1 MSAPAS
7 RRRRK
12 TTFIG
17 LLAVA
22 DIALLAALASGAA
35 APPSTSRPTVLRR
48 DEVRS
53 RLLATLGVDGL
64 PSALDSLERLA
75 ASDSLVL
82 RDAHQLAHA
91 LGREALTRSG
101 SDPAILA
108 QCRPAFASGCY
119 HGVVEG
125 LLRLRGRVDMA
136 ELQRMCLAAGG
147 PGERGPIYECAH
159 GVGHGVLGAVGLHV
173 PTALHHC
180 DSLAE
185 PVLAVSCHEGVFM
198 EAVTVA
204 INPGQGHTAH
214 AHDHEPHGEPAA
226 PAIDPT
232 DPYSPCDQYMDPYA
246 DSCWLFQAFVI
257 LRSVGFDAGRALRVC
272 DAAPAERVDRCY
284 EGVGLQVAGLFQRSD
299 AWVAAQ
305 CGMGRSERA
314 ARCASGAALAFTA
327 MDWSGARVRRFCALL
342 PRDWREQCSAA
353 AADGLA
359 LVS

>member
-1 MSAPAS
+1 M
-7 RRRRK
+7 
-12 TTFIG
+12 
-17 LLAVA
+17 
-22 DIALLAALASGAA
+22 
-35 APPSTSRPTVLRR
+35 
-48 DEVRS
+48 RS

-82 RDAHQLAHA
+82 RDAHQLAHT

-147 PGERGPIYECAH
+147 PGRTGAVYECAH

-185 PVLAVSCHEGVFM
+185 PVLAVSCHQGVFM
-198 EAVTVA
+198 EAITVA
-204 INPGQGHTAH
+204 MDPGTGPQLAH
-214 AHDHEPHGEPAA
+214 GHEPHGATLRA
-226 PAIDPT
+226 AIDPP
-232 DPYSPCDQYMDPYA
+232 DPYSPCDQYTDPYA
-246 DSCWLFQAFVI
+246 DSCWPFQAFVI
-257 LRSVGFDAGRALRVC
+257 LRRVEFDAGRALRVC
-272 DAAPAERVDRCY
+272 DAAPAERVIAAMRVSVSRSPASSSAAMPGWPRNVLWGGPSGRLDAFWRCI
-284 EGVGLQVAGLFQRSD
+284 GFRRDGLVGATGQAILR
-299 AWVAAQ
+299 
-305 CGMGRSERA
+305 
-314 ARCASGAALAFTA
+314 LAF
-327 MDWSGARVRRFCALL
+327 
-342 PRDWREQCSAA
+342 SAA
-353 AADGLA
+353 WRDLCLQTASEELTFT
-359 LVS
+359 S